1 MSEDKYGVLL
11 YYKYAEIPNL
21 DDLLTFYHSNCSS
34 LSLLGR
40 VRLSSHGVNVTVS
53 VPLISSFI
61 PFIPNSLLFTQVGGN
76 LSSLENH
83 IQALKS
89 YSTLFHHTDFK
100 LATCH
105 HPLNDKVA
113 QECGFTSLSIRIVHE
128 LVTLSSH
135 PLLKS
140 PDISNAGKHLSALD
154 FHSSLHNT
162 NSESPEKGLVL
173 LDARNLYE
181 TRIGKFDVPNVE
193 TLDPQVRQYSDL
205 SSWIDDNGERLK
217 GKNILM
223 YCTGGIR
230 CEMASA
236 YIRSKGAGFENVF
249 QLFGGIQRYLEQFPD
264 GGFFKG
270 KNFVFDH
277 RISVG
282 SSDANV
288 IGTCLICQ
296 CSFDD
301 YSSRC
306 RCAYCRMLVLVC
318 GSCQNES
325 TQYVCELCQKQGKA
339 VRSTQLIEN
348 GESKT
353 SLPGVEFQN
362 FSSDTTMCLPQ
373 VPRGD
378 DPRTSRKLRILCLHG
393 FRQNASSFKGRTA
406 SLAKKLKK
414 MTEFVFIDAPHE
426 LPFIYQTPMPELNV
440 NCASSSPPSP
450 PPPLDNCKKKF
461 AWFVAPNFDGSS
473 AADWKVADGPFD
485 PLQYQQQTNGYDI
498 SVSHLKNVFSQEGPF
513 DGILGFSQG
522 AAMTALISAQQEK
535 LKGEMDFKFVV
546 LCSGF
551 ALRMK
556 EMECGP
562 IKCPSLHIFGNEHG
576 KDRQIANQASKEL
589 ASLYDSDCSA
599 IVEHDCG
606 HIIPTRSP
614 YIDEIKDFLGRFL

>member
-1 MSEDKYGVLL
+1 MSQNKDNDQYAVLL
-11 YYKYAEIPNL
+11 YYKYAEVPNL
-21 DDLLTFYHSNCSS
+21 DDLATFYRSNCSS
-34 LSLLGR
+34 LRLLGR
-40 VRLSSHGVNVTVS
+40 VRLSSRGVNVTV
-53 VPLISSFI
+53 
-61 PFIPNSLLFTQVGGN
+61 GAN
-76 LSSLENH
+76 LSSLHSH
-83 IQALKS
+83 IDAVKA
-89 YSTLFHHTDFK
+89 YNAFFHDTDFK

-113 QECGFTSLSIRIVHE
+113 KECGFTSLSIRIVDE
-128 LVTLSSH
+128 LVTLASH

-154 FHSSLHNT
+154 FHSSLHTANK
-162 NSESPEKGLVL
+162 ESPENGLVL

-181 TRIGKFDVPNVE
+181 TRIGKFHVPNVE

-205 SSWIDDNGERLK
+205 SSWIDDNGERLR

-306 RCAYCRMLVLVC
+306 RCTYCRMLVLVC
-318 GSCQNES
+318 SSCQNES
-325 TQYVCELCQKQGKA
+325 TPYVCELCQKQGKA
-339 VRSTQLIEN
+339 VRLTQLIEN

-353 SLPGVEFQN
+353 SLPGVELQE
-362 FSSDTTMCLPQ
+362 FSSDITFLPQ
-373 VPRGD
+373 VPKGD
-378 DPRTSRKLRILCLHG
+378 DLRISRKLRILCLHG
-393 FRQNASSFKGRTA
+393 FRQNASSFKGRTS

-426 LPFIYQTPMPELNV
+426 LPFIYQTPISGLNV
-440 NCASSSPPSP
+440 NCASTLPPNP
-450 PPPLDNCKKKF
+450 PPPSENCKKKF
-461 AWFVAPNFDGSS
+461 AWFVAPNFDESTSGV
-473 AADWKVADGPFD
+473 DWKVADGPFD
-485 PLQYQQQTNGYDI
+485 PLQYQQQTDGYDI
-498 SVSHLKNVFSQEGPF
+498 SLSHLKNVFSQEGPF

-522 AAMTALISAQQEK
+522 AAMAALVSAQEAK

-589 ASLYDSDCSA
+589 ASLYDSDCSV